1 MVCGLVLGRTMVLS
15 GTRQNWSG
23 HLAMEDY
30 CAPAEKHHRYIHTHL
45 IATDCD
51 TDKNG
56 LGRSSSSCSY
66 SSAASRQ
73 GSVLTIGE

>member
-1 MVCGLVLGRTMVLS
+1 MICGLFLGRTVVLS

-23 HLAMEDY
+23 HLATEDY
-30 CAPAEKHHRYIHTHL
+30 CASAEKYHRYICTHL

-51 TDKNG
+51 IDKNG
-56 LGRSSSSCSY
+56 LGMSSSSCSY